1 MPLPLPDLS
10 VTWLFRVNVSTAED
24 TDLLHRARLLLEISN
39 SLLGLGTGWTDSGG
53 TSITG
58 SSPWDVY
65 SSCNSASV
73 SDTNL
78 WVDTGDLV
86 WAATGVAHSWI
97 VFVHQDFYGPD
108 LPLYL
113 CIDCTQGGS
122 HRNATI
128 GVFFS
133 REPFSGDSITARP
146 TAAGAEVEVLPSGG
160 SMTTAPWQGP
170 ATADEDHRFARLHCL
185 LGDDGRNFRVVI
197 CRDGVDV
204 ALWDLFAVPEY
215 EVTEWSDPCV
225 MTVMSMNSDAA
236 LLTWNNF
243 YDTGWYHA
251 RDDVSLSAEFALD
264 ATMTMSGET
273 PISELGT
280 ISFGGASGWDSPK
293 LAARTPASGLVTEI
307 PDMWWGLDADVNA
320 AFGDDRTFQQFTY
333 VVIPWNTTVCQK
345 S

>member
-24 TDLLHRARLLLEISN
+24 TDLLHRARLLLEIAN

-65 SSCNSASV
+65 SSCNSVSL

-97 VFVHQDFYGPD
+97 VFVHQDFYGTD

-133 REPFSGDSITARP
+133 REPFSEGSTTARP
-146 TAAGAEVEVLPSGG
+146 TATGEVEVLPSGG

-197 CRDGVDV
+197 CRAGVDV

-215 EVTEWSDPCV
+215 EVTEWSDPAV
-225 MTVMSMNSDAA
+225 MTVMSWNSDEP
-236 LLTWNNF
+236 LLTWDNIGGV
-243 YDTGWYHA
+243 GWYHA
-251 RDDVSLSAEFALD
+251 RDDVSISAEFELE
-264 ATMTMSGET
+264 ATMTVFGAAAIT
-273 PISELGT
+273 TLGT

-293 LAARTPASGLVTEI
+293 LAASTPASGLITAI
-307 PDMWWGLDADVNA
+307 PDMWWGRGGDEDA
-320 AFGDDRTFQQFTY
+320 AFGDDRTFQQFTNL
-333 VVIPWNTTVCQK
+333 VIPWNTTVCQK